1 MQALL
6 VFQLVHIASRVG
18 NAGLHCI
25 YTHVCSL
32 NLVSQRSQCAEFYLG
47 CKQSGELGILC
58 SQLCQLLSGFALLH
72 TTVTNTS
79 YALHSSYAQH
89 TLKKHLYIFP
99 CRLGDTW
106 YPSQSVQAQVAARQ
120 AKP

>member
-6 VFQLVHIASRVG
+6 IFQLVHIASRVG

-25 YTHVCSL
+25 YKHVRSL

-72 TTVTNTS
+72 TTVTNNP
-79 YALHSSYAQH
+79 YALHSCYAQH
-89 TLKKHLYIFP
+89 T
-99 CRLGDTW
+99 RT
-106 YPSQSVQAQVAARQ
+106 R
-120 AKP
+120 